1 MRTSWLKAAFVAVVT
16 GGLLATAAPAVAAP
30 TSGFNDWSC
39 RPSASHPAPVV
50 LIHGLG
56 GNGPGNFAFLGPYL
70 ASAGYCAF
78 TFTYGQ
84 ASPAIPVGGTIAIAD
99 SAKQIVAFAERVR
112 QTTGAAKVDFV
123 GHSEGAF
130 QSLYIPKVLGYAG
143 KVHRVVAIAP
153 PTHGTTFA
161 GLVNVAYL
169 LGARDLVGQVLNT
182 FGCAAC
188 DQLIVGGSAVKQL
201 TTGQIS
207 QPGVGYTILASRFDA
222 LVTPTGTAFVNESG
236 VRNAYVQDTCPLDPV
251 GHVGLAFD
259 SGVARM
265 VANGLDPSHAKPVIC
280 SLGPIF

>member
-16 GGLLATAAPAVAAP
+16 GGLLAAAAPAAAAP
-30 TSGFNDWSC
+30 TSGFDDWSC
-39 RPSASHPAPVV
+39 RPSASHPSPVV

-56 GNGPGNFAFLGPYL
+56 GNGPGNFALLGPYL

-84 ASPAIPVGGTIAIAD
+84 ASPSIPVGGTIAIAD
-99 SAKQIVAFAERVR
+99 SAKQIVAFSERVR
-112 QTTGAAKVDFV
+112 QATGAAKVDFV

-130 QSLYIPKVLGYAG
+130 QSLYIPKILGYAG

-188 DQLIVGGSAVKQL
+188 DQLIVGGAAVKQL
-201 TTGQIS
+201 TAGQIS
-207 QPGVGYTILASRFDA
+207 QPGVGYTILASRADA
-222 LVTPTGTAFVNESG
+222 IVTPTGTAFVNESG

-259 SGVARM
+259 TGVAQM
-265 VANGLDPSHAKPVIC
+265 VANGLDPAHAKPVIC
-280 SLGPIF
+280 SVGPVI